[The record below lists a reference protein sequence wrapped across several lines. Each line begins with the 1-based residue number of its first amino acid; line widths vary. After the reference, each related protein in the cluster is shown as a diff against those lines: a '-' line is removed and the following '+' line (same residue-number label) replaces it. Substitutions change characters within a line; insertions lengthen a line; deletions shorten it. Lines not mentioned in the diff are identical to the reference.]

1 MNVSSWDEERLFVQP
16 FIWQRNCKKRDLFNG
31 SFSSQ
36 LRALVGCNGF
46 SNDWDTLIHTDLN
59 INCLVS
65 SDHTAGTRSLL
76 TSRIFILLLRTRES
90 PPFIKVK
97 FTPRKNCVVFLNL
110 GQKGANENLLCFNYV
125 FLTLWCP
132 VACSPQ
138 HSWHRLKREIL
149 KYHYDLHTWC
159 GPSIFSLRWVL
170 VVCGCRR
177 NYLSWGER
185 ERERRPWHWSHCTP
199 GCHNNRPDICN

>member
-36 LRALVGCNGF
+36 LGALVGCNGF

-65 SDHTAGTRSLL
+65 SAYNAGTMSHHVSLL
-76 TSRIFILLLRTRES
+76 SSS
-90 PPFIKVK
+90 PIEFLFCSSEQDK
-97 FTPRKNCVVFLNL
+97 FTPKNCVVFLNL

-125 FLTLWCP
+125 FLTQWCP
-132 VACSPQ
+132 VASSPQ
-138 HSWHRLKREIL
+138 HSWHRLKRLIL
-149 KYHYDLHTWC
+149 KYHYDLPTWC
-159 GPSIFSLRWVL
+159 GPAIFSPDW
-170 VVCGCRR
+170 
-177 NYLSWGER
+177 SWWFADAAAAAGGGGTIYHEER
-185 ERERRPWHWSHCTP
+185 ERERRPWHWSQWLHSVLSQ
-199 GCHNNRPDICN
+199 